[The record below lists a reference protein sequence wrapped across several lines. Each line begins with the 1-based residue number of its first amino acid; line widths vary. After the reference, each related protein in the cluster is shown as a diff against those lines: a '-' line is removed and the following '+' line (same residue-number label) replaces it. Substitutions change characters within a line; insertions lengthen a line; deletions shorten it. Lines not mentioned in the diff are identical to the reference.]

1 MSKRHL
7 TPKEIMEQC
16 KLVARER
23 RMCERSSWT
32 AMGIITGYAL
42 MTSEGFKGQRLK
54 RIADYVENREKEYQS
69 GKITIEEMTKRLM
82 DKAEWSIAYEPYTE
96 ADIKAKKGSYQYWL
110 DKRQIEPQNAI
121 NRSATRYLLF
131 MYAALMDEYGY
142 GKERL
147 TRVQKEIDKHLLDY
161 QQDRVSVNQW
171 KKALLEDAGIYYEA
185 PIDPLAQTSGSMM
198 AGG

>member
-1 MSKRHL
+1 MGKRHL
-7 TPKEIMEQC
+7 TPKEIMAQC
-16 KLVARER
+16 KAVARER
-23 RMCERSSWT
+23 RMCERSPWT

-69 GKITIEEMTKRLM
+69 GKVTIEEMTKRLM
-82 DKAEWSIAYEPYTE
+82 DKAGWSITYEPYTE
-96 ADIKAKKGSYQYWL
+96 ADIKSKKGSYQYWL
-110 DKRQIEPQNAI
+110 DKRQIDPQNAI

-142 GKERL
+142 SKERL

-161 QQDRVSVNQW
+161 QQDKVSVNQW

-185 PIDPLAQTSGSMM
+185 PIDPLTQTNGSMM